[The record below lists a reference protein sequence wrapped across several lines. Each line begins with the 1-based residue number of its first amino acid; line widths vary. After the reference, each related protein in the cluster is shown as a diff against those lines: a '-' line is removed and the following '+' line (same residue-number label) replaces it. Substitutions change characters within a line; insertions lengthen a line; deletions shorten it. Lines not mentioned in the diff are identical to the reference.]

1 MSYQDTELTRSVG
14 RFKGSPHANQRIF
27 HLCLALSDQFH
38 IRKVLMMLW
47 LDECIVYA
55 AFSVLPNVYL
65 SLCSFVHEFI
75 NIVWW
80 SPAHFLCMCVV
91 FPQTWVLLHPA
102 DTLIFH
108 HTLCYTVNVCT
119 LSCSLSI
126 PLDSST
132 SPILL
137 LSHHINHPPLTPT
150 HTSNQSKDRSR
161 LALEKTPWRHLF
173 ILTIF
178 RYTFSSPSFFPPH
191 SFEFLTSLLN
201 KRCSHPR
208 GERKVGGRVSNE
220 GEEKAGEAEGKRL
233 SLNMLSH
240 LSHKTSTLYA

>member
-1 MSYQDTELTRSVG
+1 MKQALLNFVKGQRKMGRRFQSDLCCLDTVCYPHIWAFCCGDSVTQMSYQDTELIRSVW

-27 HLCLALSDQFH
+27 HLCLALSDH

-47 LDECIVYA
+47 LDQCIVYA

-178 RYTFSSPSFFPPH
+178 RYTFFLPQFFSPS
-191 SFEFLTSLLN
+191 
-201 KRCSHPR
+201 
-208 GERKVGGRVSNE
+208 
-220 GEEKAGEAEGKRL
+220 
-233 SLNMLSH
+233 
-240 LSHKTSTLYA
+240 